1 MARKTSQPASRTRKA
16 KAEAVPVTLPPMT
29 AAEEQNWAMLAHLS
43 VLVNLFTGSLGPVV
57 ALLIY
62 LTFKDRSRYVAFQAL
77 QATFFQLVWWLGLG
91 LVIALTWVWTGLL
104 SAILIGLFC
113 IPFACLITLLPLYPL
128 AYGVIGGVRCSR
140 GEDFV
145 YPWIGPWVRRTMM
158 PDQAGLG

>member
-1 MARKTSQPASRTRKA
+1 MARKTSQPASRTRKP
-16 KAEAVPVTLPPMT
+16 KPEAAPATLPPMT

-43 VLVNLFTGSLGPVV
+43 VLVNLVTGSLGPVV

-104 SAILIGLFC
+104 SAIVIGIFC
-113 IPFACLITLLPLYPL
+113 IPFACVITLLPLYPL
-128 AYGVIGGVRCSR
+128 VHGVIGGVRCSR
-140 GEDFV
+140 GEDFM

-158 PDQAGLG
+158 PV